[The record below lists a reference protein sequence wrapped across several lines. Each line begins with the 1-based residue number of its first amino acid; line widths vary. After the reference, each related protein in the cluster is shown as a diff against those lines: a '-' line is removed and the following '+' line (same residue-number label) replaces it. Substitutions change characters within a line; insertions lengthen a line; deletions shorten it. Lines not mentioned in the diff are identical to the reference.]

1 MVAEVKNQQKLTRAN
16 SLKEKKTTKA
26 SLDHAAARVVK
37 IMNKNRHYI
46 MVAEVKNQQK
56 LTRANSLKKKKEKN
70 TKASL
75 DHAAAR
81 VVKNRQA

>member
-1 MVAEVKNQQKLTRAN
+1 
-16 SLKEKKTTKA
+16 
-26 SLDHAAARVVK
+26 
-37 IMNKNRHYI
+37 

-56 LTRANSLKKKKEKN
+56 LTRANSLKKEEEEKN

-81 VVKNRQA
+81 VVKIFKYLTFPLSPKTQGLGCELVQAMVH

>member
-1 MVAEVKNQQKLTRAN
+1 
-16 SLKEKKTTKA
+16 
-26 SLDHAAARVVK
+26 
-37 IMNKNRHYI
+37 

-56 LTRANSLKKKKEKN
+56 LTRANSLKKEEEEKN

-81 VVKNRQA
+81 VVNSCAKYQTIS

>member
-37 IMNKNRHYI
+37 KGWRQS
-46 MVAEVKNQQK
+46 VQKKTDAELLSIN
-56 LTRANSLKKKKEKN
+56 
-70 TKASL
+70 
-75 DHAAAR
+75 
-81 VVKNRQA
+81 

>member
-1 MVAEVKNQQKLTRAN
+1 
-16 SLKEKKTTKA
+16 
-26 SLDHAAARVVK
+26 
-37 IMNKNRHYI
+37 MNKISHYI

-56 LTRANSLKKKKEKN
+56 LTRANSLKKKEKN

-81 VVKNRQA
+81 VVKRKFTDCMFDPIIISQLFFDDQIAHTKATIFLGLARR

>member
-1 MVAEVKNQQKLTRAN
+1 
-16 SLKEKKTTKA
+16 
-26 SLDHAAARVVK
+26 
-37 IMNKNRHYI
+37 

-56 LTRANSLKKKKEKN
+56 LTRANSLKKKKKKKKN

-81 VVKNRQA
+81 VVKIKRQNE

>member
-1 MVAEVKNQQKLTRAN
+1 
-16 SLKEKKTTKA
+16 
-26 SLDHAAARVVK
+26 
-37 IMNKNRHYI
+37 

-56 LTRANSLKKKKEKN
+56 LTRANSLKKKEKKN

-81 VVKNRQA
+81 VVKIEDNLKVNESKLVLVPQRRSRN